1 MNEPGDVPAP
11 EPASGPTSPSATA
24 VGGDSSAGW
33 REWTSTAVGGP
44 LDGRSYTVRSWNTGG
59 PPVIVLHELFG
70 PSAETMELGEWLAS
84 HDPPFSVHVPALFG
98 THGKTS
104 LTGLLGSK
112 VCLRREF
119 VLFRTGRTSPI
130 VTWLSQLV
138 AEVSDLHD
146 GRQVGIV
153 GMCLTGGFAF
163 ALVGEPAVAA
173 AVASQPSL
181 PLAPLRSLRVRQD
194 LGLSPQDV
202 PADDAV
208 GDLTVLRYEDDWM
221 CPSARV
227 EEMAGPPLSE
237 PVPDA
242 VDARLTV
249 AQGHRGR
256 LVQVTG
262 RQHAMLTIHLN
273 ERARTLVGQWLADA
287 LLPG

>member
-1 MNEPGDVPAP
+1 MTEPGGVPP
-11 EPASGPTSPSATA
+11 HESASGPASPPTTA

-33 REWTSTAVGGP
+33 REWTSTAVGGS
-44 LDGRSYTVRSWNTGG
+44 LDGRAYSVRSWNTGG

-70 PSAETMELGEWLAS
+70 PSAETMELAEWLAT
-84 HDPPFSVHVPALFG
+84 HDPPFSVHVPRLFG
-98 THGKTS
+98 RYGKTS

-119 VLFRTGRTSPI
+119 VLFRTGRTSPV
-130 VTWLSQLV
+130 VTWLRQLV

-163 ALVGEPAVAA
+163 ALAGEPAVAA

-181 PLAPLRSLRVRQD
+181 PLAPLRSRRVEED
-194 LGLSPQDV
+194 FGLSPQHV
-202 PADDAV
+202 PADDDM

-221 CPSARV
+221 CPRARV
-227 EEMAGPPLSE
+227 EAMAGTPLSE
-237 PVPDA
+237 PVQDD

-249 AQGHRGR
+249 AQGQRGR
-256 LVQVTG
+256 LVHVEG
-262 RQHAMLTIHLN
+262 KQHAMLTIHLN
-273 ERARTLVGQWLADA
+273 ERARTRVGQWLAEA
-287 LLPG
+287 LLSG